1 MTDAVFQKVC
11 SIYKATQEEKY
22 EGTKINK
29 SNISLSIF
37 NMLRNACSMETVE
50 KAMLEYLDV
59 LESNKKLPADEV
71 TQWAYFI
78 AHKHFLIFLVNTFH
92 FIHLEN

>member
-1 MTDAVFQKVC
+1 MTDAVFKKIC

-37 NMLRNACSMETVE
+37 NMLKNTCSVQTVE
-50 KAMLEYLDV
+50 NAMLEYLGV
-59 LESNKKLPADEV
+59 LESYKKLPADEV
-71 TQWAYFI
+71 TKWAYCI
-78 AHKHFLIFLVNTFH
+78 AHKHLLVYLVRANNFL
-92 FIHLEN
+92 